1 MENNKAST
9 RVNRAK
15 LWQLCLFAFNNGAT
29 NIYYILTSIYITYY
43 ANGVLGLMLIFA
55 TTMVTIMRVFDGIT
69 DPIIGLLI
77 DKNQGK
83 LGKFRPFM
91 ILGNGVMAVSAIL
104 MYFVTRSIPKD
115 IMWLRYVFFTLTYI
129 LYVIGYTFQT
139 ACTKSGQTCI
149 TNDPKQRPLFSIF
162 NTIAS
167 LAGMGF
173 IQIVSVVVGG
183 KYGYGSGNFFD
194 IIVPLATLLSLILT
208 SFAVIGIWE
217 KDRPEFF
224 GVDVK
229 PRKVKTRDYLVIL
242 KNNAELRMLIAG
254 GVGTKLAFS
263 IANNT
268 AVACMLYASLM
279 GDYTGLYMPFYI
291 MTYIMTVPFFVLSLR
306 TAQKK
311 GQKQALTKYTKIA
324 LIFYVGLLALLL
336 LWQQGNPA
344 TTLNLKQ
351 INIYTIL
358 FIIFYT
364 VGYGAYY
371 CTADMDIPM
380 VADCADYETYRSGN
394 YVPGI
399 IGTLFSFVDKTISSL
414 SSTIVGLS
422 VIALGLKNLPDT
434 NTPYI
439 PGMKW
444 LVIILFCVI
453 PMLAWITVLIA
464 MKRYSLTGDRMKEIQ
479 AVNAVRKDAVIK
491 GMDIQEAM
499 EKWKTIDQVPK
510 EFIEE

>member
-9 RVNRAK
+9 GVNRAK

-83 LGKFRPFM
+83 FGKFRPFM
-91 ILGNGVMAVSAIL
+91 LLGNIIMAISAII
-104 MYFVTRSIPKD
+104 MYFVTRSIPESV
-115 IMWLRYVFFTLTYI
+115 MWLRYVSFTVTYI

-173 IQIVSVVVGG
+173 IQIVSVAVGG
-183 KYGYGSGNFFD
+183 KYGFGNGNFFD
-194 IIVPLATLLSLILT
+194 VVVPLAIVLSVILTLL
-208 SFAVIGIWE
+208 AVIGIWE

-224 GVDVK
+224 GIDVNPK
-229 PRKVKTRDYLVIL
+229 KVKTRDYLIIL
-242 KNNAELRMLIAG
+242 KNNKELRMLIAG
-254 GVGTKLAFS
+254 GVGTKLAFA

-279 GDYTGLYMPFYI
+279 GNYKGLYLPFYA
-291 MTYIMTVPFFVLSLR
+291 MGYIATVPFFILSLR
-306 TAQKK
+306 TARKK
-311 GQKQALTKYTKIA
+311 GQKQALTRYTKLA
-324 LIFYVGLLALLL
+324 LIFYVGLLVLLS

-344 TTLNLKQ
+344 TQLNLKH
-351 INIYTIL
+351 INLYTIL
-358 FIIFYT
+358 YIIFYSI
-364 VGYGAYY
+364 GYGSYY

-394 YVPGI
+394 FVPGI
-399 IGTLFSFVDKTISSL
+399 IGTLFSFVDKIISSL

-422 VIALGLKNLPDT
+422 VIALGLSNLPDT

-439 PGMKW
+439 EGMKW
-444 LVIILFCVI
+444 LVIVLFCVI

-464 MKRYSLTGDRMKEIQ
+464 MKHYSLTGDRMKEIQ
-479 AVNAVRKDAVIK
+479 AVNAVRKDAIAK
-491 GMDIQEAM
+491 GMNIYEAM
-499 EKWKTIDQVPK
+499 EKWQTIDQVPN
-510 EFIEE
+510 EFIGE

>member
-1 MENNKAST
+1 MEIDKAST
-9 RVNRAK
+9 GVNQAK

-29 NIYYILTSIYITYY
+29 NIYYILTSVYITYY

-83 LGKFRPFM
+83 YGKFRPFM
-91 ILGNGVMAVSAIL
+91 VLGNIIMAVSAIL

-115 IMWLRYVFFTLTYI
+115 IMWLRYVSFTLTYI
-129 LYVIGYTFQT
+129 IYVIGYTFQT

-173 IQIVSVVVGG
+173 IQMVSVAVGG
-183 KYGYGSGNFFD
+183 KYGFGSGKFFD
-194 IIVPLATLLSLILT
+194 IVVPLATLLSLILT

-224 GVDVK
+224 GVDVNPK
-229 PRKVKTRDYLVIL
+229 KVKPRDYLIIL

-279 GDYTGLYMPFYI
+279 GDYKGLYMPFYI
-291 MTYIMTVPFFVLSLR
+291 MTYVVTVPFFILSLR

-311 GQKQALTKYTKIA
+311 GQKQALTKYTKLS
-324 LIFYVGLLALLL
+324 LIFYVGLLILLL

-344 TTLNLKQ
+344 TQLNLKH
-351 INIYTIL
+351 INIYTVL
-358 FIIFYT
+358 FIIFYAI
-364 VGYGAYY
+364 GYGAYY

-399 IGTLFSFVDKTISSL
+399 IGTLFSFVDKTVSSL

-434 NTPYI
+434 STPYI
-439 PGMKW
+439 EGMKW

-464 MKRYSLTGDRMKEIQ
+464 MKRYSLTGERMKEIQ
-479 AVNAVRKDAVIK
+479 AVNAVRKDAVIR
-491 GMDIQEAM
+491 GMDIHEAM
-499 EKWKTIDQVPK
+499 EKWQSIDQVPK
-510 EFIEE
+510 EFVGE